1 MQQSWWFRFLTS
13 NHVNSTKK
21 CIEFV
26 ALDQAPLLC
35 VCAWATTERGLGCVL
50 CFDCFYVGPASFP
63 MLDQGL
69 VVHDCSS
76 CLLYACM
83 HWTKARLVGVGGCWC
98 VLRSCF
104 VLEVGWFVSLFCVF
118 KLHWLRVSLVCRCL
132 CETFFMLHF
141 SWQGHRLQRLYI
153 LLEMHVMV

>member
-1 MQQSWWFRFLTS
+1 M
-13 NHVNSTKK
+13 
-21 CIEFV
+21 C
-26 ALDQAPLLC
+26 LC
-35 VCAWATTERGLGCVL
+35 LGNNLAWLGCVL
-50 CFDCFYVGPASFP
+50 CFGCFYVGAASIP

-118 KLHWLRVSLVCRCL
+118 KLHWIRVSLVCRCL

-141 SWQGHRLQRLYI
+141 SWTDTAHRVCTYYTYCNGIMETCRKQYRGTDTAHRVCTYCW
-153 LLEMHVMV
+153 

>member
-1 MQQSWWFRFLTS
+1 MSELGQQLS
-13 NHVNSTKK
+13 
-21 CIEFV
+21 
-26 ALDQAPLLC
+26 
-35 VCAWATTERGLGCVL
+35 VL
-50 CFDCFYVGPASFP
+50 CFDCFYVGPASIP

-141 SWQGHRLQRLYI
+141 SWQGHRSQSLNIYLGHRGYSDA
-153 LLEMHVMV
+153 ENTTGSVYSC